1 MKNKT
6 SSDVKRAS
14 QTHQVPHVG
23 LPHIDPVIN
32 VARVK
37 HAPIG
42 AQARLIIS
50 ANVCLNIIEKKL
62 QKAITEYIERE
73 NQAHR
78 TCTYIIL
85 TVSPCR

>member
-1 MKNKT
+1 MSNV
-6 SSDVKRAS
+6 SH
-14 QTHQVPHVG
+14 THQVPQVG

-42 AQARLIIS
+42 AQALLIIS
-50 ANVCLNIIEKKL
+50 ANVCLNTIEKKL

-73 NQAHR
+73 SQAHG

-85 TVSPCR
+85 TVSP

>member
-14 QTHQVPHVG
+14 HTHQVPQVG

-42 AQARLIIS
+42 AQALLIIS
-50 ANVCLNIIEKKL
+50 AMYV
-62 QKAITEYIERE
+62 
-73 NQAHR
+73 
-78 TCTYIIL
+78 
-85 TVSPCR
+85 